1 MKAGYERSHI
11 SEFGGMSMLKYIV
24 KRILQM
30 IPMLL
35 ILTLVVFFMVR
46 LIPGDPVTMSLGMG
60 AGKEAIAA
68 ETARLGLDKPIWE
81 QYFIW
86 MGNLV
91 KGDFGTSIFT
101 HKSVLYEITKR
112 FPVTVRLAVGAT
124 VVSTVVG
131 VIFGIIA
138 SVKRG
143 KAADNIL
150 MVTSL
155 LSVSTPSFFLAMIL
169 MLIFCLQLRWFPVSG
184 FDTWKHMVLPI
195 ITLGTQ
201 EVGYITRITR
211 SSMLDVL
218 GEDYIR
224 TSRARGVAEQVI
236 IFSHA
241 FKNAIIPVLTS
252 VGLRFG
258 SLLAGATLTETVFS
272 IAGIGRLTVDAVSQR
287 DYPLIQGC
295 ILVLAV
301 TFVVVNTVVDILY
314 TVADPRIKFD

>member
-1 MKAGYERSHI
+1 
-11 SEFGGMSMLKYIV
+11 MLKYIV

-30 IPMLL
+30 IPMLI
-35 ILTLVVFFMVR
+35 ILSVVVFGMVR
-46 LIPGDPVTMSLGMG
+46 FIPGDPVTMSLGMG

-68 ETARLGLDKPIWE
+68 ETARLGLDKPLVQ

-86 MGNLV
+86 LNNILH
-91 KGDFGTSIFT
+91 GDLGTSIST
-101 HKSVLYEITKR
+101 HKSVLYEIGRR
-112 FPVTVRLAVGAT
+112 FPVTLKLALGAT
-124 VVSTVVG
+124 VLSTVVG
-131 VIFGIIA
+131 VVFGIISA
-138 SVKRG
+138 VTHG
-143 KAADNIL
+143 KLADNIL

-155 LSVSTPSFFLAMIL
+155 LAVSTPSFFLAMLL
-169 MLIFCLQLRWFPVSG
+169 MLAFCLHFHWFAVSG
-184 FDTWKHMVLPI
+184 FDNWRNMVLPI
-195 ITLGTQ
+195 VTLGMQ

-211 SSMLDVL
+211 SAMLDVL

-224 TSRARGVAEQVI
+224 TSRARGVSEFVVVC
-236 IFSHA
+236 SHA

-301 TFVVVNTVVDILY
+301 TFVLVNTIVDILY
-314 TVADPRIKFD
+314 TVADPRIQFD

>member
-1 MKAGYERSHI
+1 
-11 SEFGGMSMLKYIV
+11 MLKYIT
-24 KRILQM
+24 KRVLQM
-30 IPMLL
+30 IPMMI
-35 ILTLVVFFMVR
+35 ILSIVVFCMVR

-68 ETARLGLDKPIWE
+68 ETARLGLDKPIWQ

-86 MGNLV
+86 VQNIFH
-91 KGDFGTSIFT
+91 GDLGTSIST
-101 HKSVLYEITKR
+101 HKAVLYEIGARYPTTMK
-112 FPVTVRLAVGAT
+112 LALGAT
-124 VVSTVVG
+124 VVSTVIG
-131 VIFGIIA
+131 VVFGILA
-138 SVKRG
+138 AVKRG
-143 KAADNIL
+143 KFTDNLL

-155 LSVSTPSFFLAMIL
+155 ISISTPSFFLAMIL
-169 MLIFCLQLRWFPVSG
+169 MLIFCLQLRWLPVSG
-184 FDTWKHMVLPI
+184 FSSWRHMVLPI
-195 ITLGTQ
+195 LTLGTQ
-201 EVGYITRITR
+201 EVGYIMRITR

-224 TSRARGVAEQVI
+224 TSRARGVAESVVVCV
-236 IFSHA
+236 HA

-272 IAGIGRLTVDAVSQR
+272 IKGIGRLTVDAVSQR

-295 ILVLAV
+295 ILVLAF
-301 TFVVVNTVVDILY
+301 TFVVVNTLVDVLY

>member
-1 MKAGYERSHI
+1 
-11 SEFGGMSMLKYIV
+11 MLKYVV

-30 IPMLL
+30 IPMLF
-35 ILTLVVFFMVR
+35 ILTIVVFFMVR
-46 LIPGDPVTMSLGMG
+46 LIPGDPVTMMLGHG

-68 ETARLGLDKPIWE
+68 ETARLGLDKPLWE

-86 MGNLV
+86 MGNLLQ
-91 KGDFGTSIFT
+91 GDFGTSIFT
-101 HKSVLYEITKR
+101 HKSVLYEIGRRYPTTLK
-112 FPVTVRLAVGAT
+112 LAVGAT
-124 VVSTVVG
+124 ILSTVVG
-131 VIFGIIA
+131 VGFGMIA
-138 SVKRG
+138 AVKRG
-143 KAADNIL
+143 KLSDNIL

-155 LSVSTPSFFLAMIL
+155 VSVSTPSFFLAMVL

-201 EVGYITRITR
+201 EVGYVTRITR

-224 TSRARGVAEQVI
+224 TSRARGVAEWVVI
-236 IFSHA
+236 CSHSL
-241 FKNAIIPVLTS
+241 KNAIIPVLTA

-258 SLLAGATLTETVFS
+258 ALLAGATLAETVFS
-272 IAGIGRLTVDAVSQR
+272 IAGLGRLTVDAVSQR

-295 ILVLAV
+295 ILILAV
-301 TFVVVNTVVDILY
+301 TFVVVNTIVDILY
-314 TVADPRIKFD
+314 TVADPRIKFK

>member
-1 MKAGYERSHI
+1 
-11 SEFGGMSMLKYIV
+11 MLKYIT

-30 IPMLL
+30 IPMMI
-35 ILTLVVFFMVR
+35 ILSIVVFCMVR
-46 LIPGDPVTMSLGMG
+46 LIPGDPVTMNLGMG

-68 ETARLGLDKPIWE
+68 ETARLGLDKPIWQ

-86 MGNLV
+86 VGNLLH
-91 KGDFGTSIFT
+91 GDFGTSIST
-101 HKSVLYEITKR
+101 HKPVLYEISSRYPTTLK
-112 FPVTVRLAVGAT
+112 LALGAT

-131 VIFGIIA
+131 VTFGILA
-138 SVKRG
+138 AVKRG
-143 KAADNIL
+143 KFTDNLL

-155 LSVSTPSFFLAMIL
+155 VSISTPSFFLAMIL
-169 MLIFCLQLRWFPVSG
+169 MLIFCLKLRWLPVSG
-184 FDTWKHMVLPI
+184 FDTWRHMILPVL
-195 ITLGTQ
+195 TLGTQ

-224 TSRARGVAEQVI
+224 TSRARGVAEPVVVCV
-236 IFSHA
+236 HA
-241 FKNAIIPVLTS
+241 FRNAIIPVLTS

-272 IAGIGRLTVDAVSQR
+272 IKGIGRLTVDAVSQR

-295 ILVLAV
+295 ILVLAA
-301 TFVVVNTVVDILY
+301 TFVVVNTIVDVCY
-314 TVADPRIKFD
+314 TLADPRIKFD